1 MTEPAPKPDAAAPKP
16 AAAARAHATLLGSD
30 GTRAPGTLTLI
41 EKTVFLKSVDVLSG
55 IPTEAVAQLAARAGE
70 VRVEPHEVLFREGE
84 EDQGTFIVLE
94 GVLELQ
100 KDGTLIRVL
109 KSGSAHGELF
119 LGENEPHQ
127 YTSIAREPSLL
138 LNLRRADVV
147 DALLE
152 YPEFGLAMVQ
162 DLSMRMHKLT
172 KRVIELEAAVKTK
185 APERDPVREGEA
197 IEPA

>member
-1 MTEPAPKPDAAAPKP
+1 MTPDSRHSADGRPPAGSADGARP
-16 AAAARAHATLLGSD
+16 A
-30 GTRAPGTLTLI
+30 GTLTLI
-41 EKTVFLKSVDVLSG
+41 EKTVFLKSVEVLSG

-70 VRVEPHEVLFREGE
+70 VRSEPHEIVFREGD
-84 EDQGTFIVLE
+84 EDQGTFIVVE
-94 GVLELQ
+94 GLVELQ

-109 KSGSAHGELF
+109 KPGSAQGELF

-127 YTSIAREPSLL
+127 YTAVAREPSLL

-162 DLSMRMHKLT
+162 DLALRMHKLT
-172 KRVIELEAAVKTK
+172 QRVIELEAAVKAQT
-185 APERDPVREGEA
+185 PGRDPMRKGEA
-197 IEPA
+197 IEPS